1 MWLLLGPE
9 LHVNKMKLK
18 YIAMSRN
25 SQKGSLSGMQGV
37 EEDLGQ
43 DSWNGCMHVFPGQIP
58 SLPLPLPVAFWGLS
72 VPPLRAR
79 VTNNFALIH

>member
-1 MWLLLGPE
+1 
-9 LHVNKMKLK
+9 
-18 YIAMSRN
+18 
-25 SQKGSLSGMQGV
+25 MQGV

-58 SLPLPLPVAFWGLS
+58 FLPLPLLVAFWGLS
-72 VPPLRAR
+72 VPPLSAR